1 MLASHAGIKIFH
13 LLLVPV
19 SKCASHSTFITALYC
34 NSCQYSAS
42 DAHHVKT
49 AKDNKP
55 QIALVGHH
63 KMADAVKHT
72 CNNCK
77 IPMEYR
83 EISRLSC
90 GHQFCTFCLDQQAYN
105 RIKQPCQIC
114 YHLTVPKVQD
124 MPSLVGVQQTDTP
137 QMPSVSTDKGKL

>member
-1 MLASHAGIKIFH
+1 
-13 LLLVPV
+13 
-19 SKCASHSTFITALYC
+19 
-34 NSCQYSAS
+34 
-42 DAHHVKT
+42 
-49 AKDNKP
+49 
-55 QIALVGHH
+55 
-63 KMADAVKHT
+63 MADAVKHT

-90 GHQFCTFCLDQQAYN
+90 GHQFCTFCLDQQVYN

-124 MPSLVGVQQTDTP
+124 MPSLVRVQQTDAP
-137 QMPSVSTDKGKL
+137 QMPSVSKDKGKLWFETYLNLITRLKKVRWGWVWSSSDLEFETNRFDILRKLEFLISTVWYDELW